1 MHTATTTTSGRD
13 DVYLAR
19 SLDICERQ
27 LSETVFSEPL
37 DAAQVRRL
45 VNIERIVAEFEKA
58 GRQQQSSKYQER
70 AEDIVQQLR
79 PWIEKRDALLSP
91 PKSSPDG
98 DESVELDQPLEELR
112 THAADDD
119 DDSKSE
125 SQQPTAHAK
134 PDLKRRSSLAER
146 REELLGEM
154 EGLRRRGQVK
164 KSYAKTN
171 PPYVLYCS
179 VVPNS
184 VEGVE
189 RLLKSQR
196 ATQEELTSDL
206 VQMASVLKKNS
217 VAFGDLLEKDKTV
230 VEETSDL
237 LNRNVAGVSGHGARL
252 NKYRKR
258 AWGTTGLT
266 WLMISVVVSVFFL
279 LVLFMRIA
287 PKRY

>member
-1 MHTATTTTSGRD
+1 
-13 DVYLAR
+13 
-19 SLDICERQ
+19 
-27 LSETVFSEPL
+27 
-37 DAAQVRRL
+37 
-45 VNIERIVAEFEKA
+45 EKP
-58 GRQQQSSKYQER
+58 E
-70 AEDIVQQLR
+70 
-79 PWIEKRDALLSP
+79 
-91 PKSSPDG
+91 
-98 DESVELDQPLEELR
+98 
-112 THAADDD
+112 
-119 DDSKSE
+119 
-125 SQQPTAHAK
+125 
-134 PDLKRRSSLAER
+134 LKRRASLAEK

-154 EGLRRRGQVK
+154 EGLRRRG
-164 KSYAKTN
+164 
-171 PPYVLYCS
+171 

-217 VAFGDLLEKDKTV
+217 VAFGDLIEKDKTV
-230 VEETSDL
+230 IEETSDL
-237 LNRNVAGVSGHGARL
+237 LNSNVAGVSGHGARL

-266 WLMISVVVSVFFL
+266 WLMILVVVSVFFL

>member
-1 MHTATTTTSGRD
+1 
-13 DVYLAR
+13 
-19 SLDICERQ
+19 E
-27 LSETVFSEPL
+27 EPRHV
-37 DAAQVRRL
+37 AQ
-45 VNIERIVAEFEKA
+45 EKP
-58 GRQQQSSKYQER
+58 E
-70 AEDIVQQLR
+70 
-79 PWIEKRDALLSP
+79 
-91 PKSSPDG
+91 
-98 DESVELDQPLEELR
+98 
-112 THAADDD
+112 
-119 DDSKSE
+119 
-125 SQQPTAHAK
+125 
-134 PDLKRRSSLAER
+134 LKRRASLAEK

-154 EGLRRRGQVK
+154 EGLRRRG
-164 KSYAKTN
+164 
-171 PPYVLYCS
+171 

-217 VAFGDLLEKDKTV
+217 VAFGDLIEKDKTV
-230 VEETSDL
+230 IEETSDL
-237 LNRNVAGVSGHGARL
+237 LNSNVAGVSGHGARL

-266 WLMISVVVSVFFL
+266 WLMILVVVSVFFL

>member
-1 MHTATTTTSGRD
+1 MLEDSVRD
-13 DVYLAR
+13 EVYLAR
-19 SLDICERQ
+19 SLDLCERHI
-27 LSETVFSEPL
+27 SEGTFSEPL
-37 DAAQVRRL
+37 DAAQIRKL
-45 VNIERIVAEFEKA
+45 VNIESILANH
-58 GRQQQSSKYQER
+58 GRLGPQNAR
-70 AEDIVQQLR
+70 AENIERQLR
-79 PWIEKRDALLSP
+79 PWIEKKDSLIASLS
-91 PKSSPDG
+91 S
-98 DESVELDQPLEELR
+98 
-112 THAADDD
+112 
-119 DDSKSE
+119 SKSASNDNE
-125 SQQPTAHAK
+125 HGVSELGQPHGKQEYLEPHEDLSSDAPQPAVHVK
-134 PDLKRRSSLAER
+134 PELKRRSSLVEK

-154 EGLRRRGQVK
+154 EGLRRRG
-164 KSYAKTN
+164 
-171 PPYVLYCS
+171 

-217 VAFGDLLEKDKTV
+217 EAFGDLIEKDKTV
-230 VEETSDL
+230 IEETSDL
-237 LNRNVAGVSGHGARL
+237 LNSNVTGVGKHGARL

-266 WLMISVVVSVFFL
+266 WLMILVVVCVFFV